1 MTEANFWYKKLGM
14 AEEDVFTLR
23 GIVRKLRAAFHL
35 SEDDEPSLSRS
46 VRYWA
51 AEGLLRPKGAVHTGR
66 GRNRTFERDEVVRA
80 GILFEC
86 SRWNITVGT
95 IKLLLNEVEKV
106 KGRCTLLSFIG
117 HLPRGVVEFTL
128 VEESGCFSIID
139 SGRNTIDSHS
149 LFCIDFKKIAND
161 LEL

>member
-1 MTEANFWYKKLGM
+1 MPTGQLY
-14 AEEDVFTLR
+14 TLQ

-35 SEDDEPSLSRS
+35 SAEDDPSLSRS

-66 GRNRTFERDEVVRA
+66 GRNRTFERDELIRA

-95 IKLLLNEVEKV
+95 MKGLFIEIDKAKSKANLLEFIYNNLPDGTITFAV
-106 KGRCTLLSFIG
+106 LS
-117 HLPRGVVEFTL
+117 
-128 VEESGCFSIID
+128 D
-139 SGRNTIDSHS
+139 S
-149 LFCIDFKKIAND
+149 
-161 LEL
+161 